1 MMPDLGKYAQ
11 AVLSSY
17 AVSIALLVVL
27 VAMSVWRARKTR
39 RELTD
44 IEQRVRRDGYF
55 GKNCLNSPYNC
66 AAKVLLW
73 QSTSVGRLIS
83 CTTLATVKVF
93 PLPVTPNKVW
103 CLMP

>member
-44 IEQRVRRDGYF
+44 I
-55 GKNCLNSPYNC
+55 
-66 AAKVLLW
+66 
-73 QSTSVGRLIS
+73 
-83 CTTLATVKVF
+83 
-93 PLPVTPNKVW
+93 
-103 CLMP
+103 